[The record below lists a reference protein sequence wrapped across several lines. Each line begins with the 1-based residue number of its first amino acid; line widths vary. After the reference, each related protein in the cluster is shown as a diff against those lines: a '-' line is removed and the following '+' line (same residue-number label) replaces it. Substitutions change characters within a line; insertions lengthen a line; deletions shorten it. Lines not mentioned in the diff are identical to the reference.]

1 MRLTSSMLHG
11 PRFRRPWHGS
21 PVLLG
26 SIGQSTWPAV
36 AIRHPLPR
44 LRVTI
49 FTIWFQNFP
58 NNFVILIAASAIA
71 AAFIFIFAKS
81 AMVAEGGRQGWV
93 KRVTGPNAKI
103 LFTILFI
110 LWALVFGIGLQLVPH
125 EGASSPYGGLGLI
138 ALFSG
143 FFIIMGLAWS
153 VIGD

>member
-1 MRLTSSMLHG
+1 
-11 PRFRRPWHGS
+11 
-21 PVLLG
+21 
-26 SIGQSTWPAV
+26 
-36 AIRHPLPR
+36 
-44 LRVTI
+44 VTI

-58 NNFVILIAASAIA
+58 NNFVILLAASAIA
-71 AAFIFIFAKS
+71 GTFIFIFAKS
-81 AMVAEGGRQGWV
+81 AMVAEGGRNGWV
-93 KRVTGPNAKI
+93 KRITGPNAKI
-103 LFTILFI
+103 LFSILFV

>member
-1 MRLTSSMLHG
+1 
-11 PRFRRPWHGS
+11 
-21 PVLLG
+21 
-26 SIGQSTWPAV
+26 
-36 AIRHPLPR
+36 
-44 LRVTI
+44 VTI

-58 NNFVILIAASAIA
+58 NNFVILITASAIS
-71 AAFIFIFAKS
+71 AAFIFVFAKS

-110 LWALVFGIGLQLVPH
+110 LWAIVFGIGLQLVPH

-143 FFIIMGLAWS
+143 FFIIMGLAWA